1 MQNILISL
9 FSLTLLTGCGILPM
23 WVSMTHT
30 VADVILHDKTGKTSS
45 ELVLSEV
52 TEKDC
57 KFIRFIDTNI
67 ICMTRKEY
75 EDYLLNLNCDT
86 YTWDTFGRVN
96 CAK

>member
-30 VADVILHDKTGKTSS
+30 VADVILHDRTGKTSS

-57 KFIRFIDTNI
+57 KFIRFIDTNM
-67 ICMTRKEY
+67 ICMIKKKTKCT
-75 EDYLLNLNCDT
+75 LINLIN
-86 YTWDTFGRVN
+86 YFINGS
-96 CAK
+96 